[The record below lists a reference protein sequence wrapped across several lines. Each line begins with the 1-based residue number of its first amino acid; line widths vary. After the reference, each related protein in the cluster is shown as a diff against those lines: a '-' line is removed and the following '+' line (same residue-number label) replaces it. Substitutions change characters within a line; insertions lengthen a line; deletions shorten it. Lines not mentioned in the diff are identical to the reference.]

1 MPGATYDAAAGGLL
15 VGGMSIDQFV
25 GTDDTATALAALQ
38 AKGIQ
43 PVSKALN
50 LDLGALVSGLDP
62 SGGFFGHD
70 KVEGVAT
77 LDGGRTIVVSNDSDF
92 GISGLTGDTPPFTL
106 TPRSCRTA
114 SRTTASS
121 SSSGADRPPAV
132 STSAGESPRSY

>member
-1 MPGATYDAAAGGLL
+1 
-15 VGGMSIDQFV
+15 MSIDQYV

-77 LDGGRTIVVSNDSDF
+77 TDGGRTVVVSNDNDF
-92 GISGLTGDTPPFTL
+92 GIDGVANDAPPFQLHPKILPNGQQDDGEYLSVTMSKVHDA
-106 TPRSCRTA
+106 TSTA
-114 SRTTASS
+114 TVTITVT
-121 SSSGADRPPAV
+121 GH
-132 STSAGESPRSY
+132 GHGH